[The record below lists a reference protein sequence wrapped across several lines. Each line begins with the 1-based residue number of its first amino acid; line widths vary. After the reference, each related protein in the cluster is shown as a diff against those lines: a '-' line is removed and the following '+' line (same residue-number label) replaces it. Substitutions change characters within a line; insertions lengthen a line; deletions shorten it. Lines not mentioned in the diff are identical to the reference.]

1 MMMVVQLVCGLA
13 LLPWV
18 MSLDEGRVVR
28 MGLKRA
34 LPLRRRLDSAANAT
48 TALFLK
54 NEVPLGVGAGTH
66 YAELYMGLPPQK
78 ASVIVDTGSHLTALP
93 CASCPNCGT
102 HTDPPYD
109 IAKSSTARF
118 MQCDEFDGCSSCEQ
132 DQCRIS
138 QSYAEGSMWS
148 ALLINELCWVGP
160 LDASGES
167 NATSS
172 MAAAGVRFPIGCQT
186 KETGLFIGQKENGIM
201 GLSQDRNTFMA
212 YLVSA
217 KRVDRNLFSLCFAEN
232 GGQMVLGGADESVH
246 VAAPVYTPLLTASGW
261 FTVELLDI
269 SVGNKSLGIAPATY
283 NHGRGVIVDSGTTD
297 SFFPSSAASAFNAAF
312 TELSGGHEFLDN
324 VEDLLTDDALRQ
336 LPPIVLTLRGPTRSS
351 MITLQIPATQYYTKV
366 SEDGHYTSSFHFSE
380 PSGSGVL
387 GASTMLNYNVIFDM
401 EGRRI
406 GFAPARCDANSRALL
421 FGPSVA
427 SGPLLLPP
435 INSFWYQYETLL
447 TVLVACSFMGVVL
460 LCLTFLLR
468 RKCSAKTRWVRLSTS
483 DHSPSPRPIA
493 LNAMDVSPELFES
506 GDGSPMTPPTPP
518 SPQRRLSRSP
528 DLHSIPESDSE

>member
-1 MMMVVQLVCGLA
+1 MMTVARLVLGLV
-13 LLPWV
+13 LLPWAAC
-18 MSLDEGRVVR
+18 LREDRVVR
-28 MGLKRA
+28 MDLKRD
-34 LPLRRRLDSAANAT
+34 LPLRRRLDAANAT
-48 TALFLK
+48 TTAPFLK
-54 NEVPLGVGAGTH
+54 NQVPLGVGAGTH

-132 DQCRIS
+132 DHCRIS

-148 ALLINELCWVGP
+148 ALLVNELCWVGP
-160 LDASGES
+160 LDATGGS
-167 NATSS
+167 NATTT
-172 MAAAGVRFPIGCQT
+172 MAASGVRFPIGCQT

-201 GLSQDRNTFMA
+201 GLSQDNNTFMA

-217 KRVDRNLFSLCFAEN
+217 NRVDRNLFSLCFAEN

-246 VAAPVYTPLLTASGW
+246 LAAPVFTPLLTTSGW

-269 SVGNKSLGIAPATY
+269 SVGNKSLGIVPATY

-297 SFFPSSAASAFNAAF
+297 SFFPSSAAAAFNAAF
-312 TELSGGHEFLDN
+312 NELSGGRDFLDN
-324 VEDLLTDDALRQ
+324 TEDIYTDDELGQ

-351 MITLQIPATQYYTKV
+351 MITLRIPASQYYTKV

-380 PSGSGVL
+380 PSGSVL

-401 EGRRI
+401 EARRV

-427 SGPLLLPP
+427 TGPLVLPP
-435 INSFWYQYETLL
+435 IKSLWYQYETLL
-447 TVLVACSFMGVVL
+447 TVLVACSFMGLVL
-460 LCLTFLLR
+460 LCFTFLLR
-468 RKCSAKTRWVRLSTS
+468 RKCGAKTRWVRLSTN
-483 DHSPSPRPIA
+483 DHSPSPRAIA
-493 LNAMDVSPELFES
+493 LNATDVSPELFES